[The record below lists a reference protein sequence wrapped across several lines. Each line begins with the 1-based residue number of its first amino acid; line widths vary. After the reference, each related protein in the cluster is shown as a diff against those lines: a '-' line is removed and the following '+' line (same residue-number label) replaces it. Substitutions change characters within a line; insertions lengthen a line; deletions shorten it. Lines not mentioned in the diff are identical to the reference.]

1 VIDDLRTLSPGAPRG
16 EPCTV
21 ELDGETLRA
30 FSGESLAVAL
40 FAAGIHTIGRSAK
53 YHRPRGAFCFEG
65 HCASCL
71 LRVDGRPNVRACQ
84 VPVREGLACHSQ
96 NAFPTAEMDL
106 LEAADWLFPGG
117 MDHHKMLTAHR
128 AANRLFLK
136 VVREVGGSGR
146 LPDAPA
152 ADLPP
157 ARRETVDLCV
167 VGGGPA
173 GLTAAATV
181 ARLAPGVRVLLVDD
195 QDRPGG
201 SWHALPG
208 GSARAAEVTAR
219 AEASG
224 VRILRR
230 SAAIGFFPEDV
241 DRAVMAATP
250 DAIPGTLAVATPE
263 GLVRVT
269 ARRLLYATGGY
280 DQNVPFL
287 DNDRPGVISARACG
301 RLAFRHGVRPGTR
314 VAVMG
319 DGALARA
326 LAANLAAAGVDA
338 EAIDAAGETPVAVLG
353 RGAVRGLRVA
363 EPGGKERR
371 VDADIIAVAAVPAP
385 ASELPRQHGAPVTF
399 DEARG
404 GFAVTPDGSFRA
416 AAGTAI
422 FACGDVTGYR
432 GPDAAAADALLAG
445 PIIAHTLTV
454 PVTT

>member
-30 FSGESLAVAL
+30 FAGESLAVAL
-40 FAAGIHTIGRSAK
+40 FAAGIHTLGRSTK

-71 LRVDGRPNVRACQ
+71 LRVDGRPNIRACQ
-84 VPVREGLACHSQ
+84 VPVRDGLTCHSQ

-117 MDHHKMLTAHR
+117 MDHHKMLTAHP
-128 AANRLFLK
+128 AANRLFQK

-146 LPDAPA
+146 LPDAAPPE
-152 ADLPP
+152 LSP
-157 ARRETVDLCV
+157 ARAELVDLCV

-181 ARLAPGVRVLLVDD
+181 ARLAPEARVLVVDD

-208 GSARAAEVTAR
+208 GSARAAAATAQ
-219 AEASG
+219 AETAG
-224 VRILRR
+224 VRIFRR
-230 SAAIGFFPEDV
+230 AAAIGFFPEDE
-241 DRAVMAATP
+241 DPDAAGTLP
-250 DAIPGTLAVATPE
+250 DAIPGTLAIGTPE

-301 RLAFRHGVRPGTR
+301 RLAFRHGVRPGQR
-314 VAVMG
+314 VAVVG
-319 DGALARA
+319 SGGLARA

-338 EAIDAAGETPVAVLG
+338 EAIDTARETPVAALG
-353 RGAVRGLRVA
+353 GGGAVRGLRVA
-363 EPGGKERR
+363 DPDGDERR
-371 VDADIIAVAAVPAP
+371 IDADLIAVAAVPGP

-399 DEARG
+399 DDARG
-404 GFAVTPDGSFRA
+404 GFAVTVDASFRA
-416 AAGTAI
+416 AGAAV

-445 PIIAHTLTV
+445 RIIAHTLGA
-454 PVTT
+454 PLPP

>member
-1 VIDDLRTLSPGAPRG
+1 
-16 EPCTV
+16 
-21 ELDGETLRA
+21 
-30 FSGESLAVAL
+30 
-40 FAAGIHTIGRSAK
+40 GIHTIGRSSK

-84 VPVREGLACHSQ
+84 VPVRDGLACHSQ
-96 NAFPTAEMDL
+96 NAFPTAEVDL

-157 ARRETVDLCV
+157 ARLETVELCV

-173 GLTAAATV
+173 GLTAAASV
-181 ARLAPGVRVLLVDD
+181 ARLAPGARVLLVDD

-208 GSARAAEVTAR
+208 GTARAAEATSR
-219 AEASG
+219 AEAAG

-230 SAAIGFFPEDV
+230 STAIGFFPEDV
-241 DRAVMAATP
+241 DRDAAAAWP

-263 GLVRVT
+263 GLLRVT

-301 RLAFRHGVRPGTR
+301 RLAFRHGVRPGER
-314 VAVMG
+314 VAIVG

-326 LAANLAAAGVDA
+326 LAADLAAAGVDA
-338 EAIDAAGETPVAVLG
+338 EAIDAARDTPVAALG
-353 RGAVRGLRVA
+353 AGAIRGLRVA

-371 VDADIIAVAAVPAP
+371 VDADIVAVAAVPAP

-399 DEARG
+399 DDARG
-404 GFAVTPDGSFRA
+404 GFVVTVDGSFRA
-416 AAGTAI
+416 AGAAI

-432 GPDAAAADALLAG
+432 GPDAAAAEALRAG
-445 PIIAHTLTV
+445 PIIAHTLTA
-454 PVTT
+454 PLIT